1 MRLENNIFLG
11 FVIFFFFEES
21 FFNWKDAKKSWRIKI
36 PGDIKEL
43 LHRFKLVNMYVH
55 NSN

>member
-11 FVIFFFFEES
+11 FVIFFFEES
-21 FFNWKDAKKSWRIKI
+21 FFNWKDAKKSWRINI